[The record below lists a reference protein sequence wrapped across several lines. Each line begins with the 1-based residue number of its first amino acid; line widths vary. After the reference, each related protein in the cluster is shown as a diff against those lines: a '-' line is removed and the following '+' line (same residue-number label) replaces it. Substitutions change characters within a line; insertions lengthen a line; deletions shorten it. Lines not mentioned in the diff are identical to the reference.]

1 MNKDGIRTF
10 SATKKRETTKLKTQ
24 HNEDKN
30 TATGINID

>member
-10 SATKKRETTKLKTQ
+10 SATKKREITKLKTQ